1 MSSGYSTCSEL
12 FCFLYLLIL
21 VKEKMNVSVTVHFP
35 DYAFNENIHNM
46 YFFFFW
52 QMECFPET
60 PFLWETKK
68 LKSTSLLRLDK
79 KETFACTIFGKIC
92 YVACTIDR
100 AGQINRDGQLICLH
114 ASLHECHHAGL
125 IDKPALKR
133 KVQ

>member
-1 MSSGYSTCSEL
+1 
-12 FCFLYLLIL
+12 
-21 VKEKMNVSVTVHFP
+21 MNVSVTVHFP

-46 YFFFFW
+46 YFFFFDKW
-52 QMECFPET
+52 DV
-60 PFLWETKK
+60 FLRHLFYERQKK

-79 KETFACTIFGKIC
+79 KETFACTAFGKIC

-114 ASLHECHHAGL
+114 ASLYECDHAGL